1 MTVYKHIRNDT
12 NDVFYIGIG
21 GSERRAYSKRSRN
34 QYWKNIVKSHGYTVK
49 IVAIGLT
56 YNEACS
62 LERSLIKTH
71 GRKDL
76 GQGLLANMTDGGD
89 GLINSS
95 KETKAKISKSL
106 TGKKQSKA
114 TRLKRSKTLKET
126 WKNEELRELKRTQT
140 IELFKNG
147 VLKSRK
153 GVPSPIKGRPFQGD
167 REKLSISLKKYYMTN
182 EPHNKITLPESTVN
196 ELIYKYKNGSNVF
209 RLSKE
214 HNLNRKVINRIFK
227 EKGVL

>member
-1 MTVYKHIRNDT
+1 
-12 NDVFYIGIG
+12 
-21 GSERRAYSKRSRN
+21 
-34 QYWKNIVKSHGYTVK
+34 
-49 IVAIGLT
+49 
-56 YNEACS
+56 
-62 LERSLIKTH
+62 
-71 GRKDL
+71 
-76 GQGLLANMTDGGD
+76 MTDGGD

-95 KETKAKISKSL
+95 KETRAKISKSL
-106 TGKKQSKA
+106 TGKKQSEA

-153 GVPSPIKGRPFQGD
+153 GVPSPKKGKPFQGD
-167 REKLSISLKKYYMTN
+167 REQISISLKKYYMAN

-196 ELIYKYKNGSNVF
+196 ELIYKYKNGSNVS
-209 RLSKE
+209 RLCKE
-214 HNLNRKVINRIFK
+214 HNLSPRVINRTFK